1 LPKIFISYRREDA
14 PGYAGRLFDRLR
26 DEFGRDNVFIDV
38 DTLRPGDDF
47 VEAIRDRLAG
57 CDPMLVVIGPRWASA
72 VDGQERRRLDD
83 ENDYVRLE
91 VQTALERGVRTIPVL
106 VERAAMPQPL
116 DLPEPIRPL
125 SRRHAIELSDTRW
138 EYDIQ
143 TLVDTIN
150 VQRTLPHGAVVPSS
164 APASHGASQRPLDV
178 PVDEPVVPRPAVGP
192 VTHES
197 IPTRDRPAR
206 PRRPSKARTLWPLWL
221 GLGIALALTALL
233 VFQWSGGSSSP
244 PRDSSPSTAMPT
256 ALLTARQI
264 IDRHVAAVGGR
275 AAILAHTS
283 SHSSGTVITSRG
295 MSAAFEGFAAKPNKM
310 LERFSFPV
318 GDIVLEGF
326 DGQHGWTVSPV
337 TGPVVF
343 RGKRQEERKFLADFY
358 SDLHAEGADDS
369 MTTLEKTPFE
379 GRPCY
384 KVQLVGPAGIEE
396 FEFYDVE
403 TGLKRGSTG
412 TRETTLFG
420 TQPITIVYTDYR
432 QFGDL
437 LRPATI
443 TKRILGAEEVTRIKT
458 IVYDQV
464 DPAVFQPPAEI
475 KALLK

>member
-1 LPKIFISYRREDA
+1 MPKIFISYRREDA
-14 PGYAGRLFDRLR
+14 PGYAGRLYDRLR

-47 VEAIRDRLAG
+47 MEAIRDRLAG

-72 VDGQERRRLDD
+72 VDGRERRRLDD

-138 EYDIQ
+138 EYNIQ

-150 VQRTLPHGAVVPSS
+150 VQRTLPHRAVLPPS
-164 APASHGASQRPLDV
+164 APTSHGASRRPLDV
-178 PVDEPVVPRPAVGP
+178 PVDEPLVPRPAVQP

-197 IPTRDRPAR
+197 IPTRDRPAS
-206 PRRPSKARTLWPLWL
+206 PRQPSKARTLWPLWL
-221 GLGIALALTALL
+221 GLGIALAITALL
-233 VFQWSGGSSSP
+233 TIQWSGGSSSP
-244 PRDSSPSTAMPT
+244 PRDSSPPT
-256 ALLTARQI
+256 ALPTARQI
-264 IDRHVAAVGGR
+264 IDRHVVAVGGR

-283 SHSSGTVITSRG
+283 SHSSGTLVIASRG
-295 MSAAFEGFAAKPNKM
+295 MSAAYEWFAAKPNKM
-310 LERFSFPV
+310 LERFSVPV

-326 DGQHGWTVSPV
+326 DGQHGWSVSPA
-337 TGPVVF
+337 TGAVVF
-343 RGKRQEERKFLADFY
+343 RGKRQEEKKFNADFY
-358 SDLHAEGADDS
+358 GDLHADSGDDS
-369 MTTLEKTPFE
+369 MTTLEKTTFE

-384 KVQLVGPAGIEE
+384 KVRLVRAAGIEE

-403 TGLKRGSTG
+403 TGLKSGSTG
-412 TRETTLFG
+412 TRETTIVG
-420 TQPITIVYTDYR
+420 TQPITIIYTDYR

-443 TKRILGAEEVTRIKT
+443 TKRILGLEEVTRIKT

-475 KALLK
+475 RALLK

>member
-1 LPKIFISYRREDA
+1 LRYAPADGDHELPKIFISYRREDA
-14 PGYAGRLFDRLR
+14 PGYAGRLYDRLR

-57 CDPMLVVIGPRWASA
+57 CDPMLVVIGPRWISA
-72 VDGQERRRLDD
+72 VDGQEKRRLDD

-150 VQRTLPHGAVVPSS
+150 VQRPP
-164 APASHGASQRPLDV
+164 DV
-178 PVDEPVVPRPAVGP
+178 PVDEPVVPRPAVRP

-197 IPTRDRPAR
+197 IPTHDRPAS
-206 PRRPSKARTLWPLWL
+206 PRQPSKARTLWPLWL

-233 VFQWSGGSSSP
+233 AFQWSGGSSSP
-244 PRDSSPSTAMPT
+244 PRDSSPSTALPT
-256 ALLTARQI
+256 TLPTARQI

-283 SHSSGTVITSRG
+283 SHSSGTHVIASRG
-295 MSAAFEGFAAKPNKM
+295 LSAAFEGFAAKPNKM
-310 LERFSFPV
+310 LERFSLEL
-318 GDIVLEGF
+318 GGIILEGF
-326 DGQHGWTVSPV
+326 DGQHGWSVSPV

-343 RGKRQEERKFLADFY
+343 RGKRQEERKFTADFY
-358 SDLHAEGADDS
+358 SDLHADSTDDS
-369 MTTLEKTPFE
+369 MTTLEKTTFE

-384 KVQLVGPAGIEE
+384 KVRLVRPDGIDE

-403 TGLKRGSTG
+403 TGLKGGSTG
-412 TRETTLFG
+412 TRETTIVG
-420 TQPITIVYTDYR
+420 TQPITIIYTDYR

-443 TKRILGAEEVTRIKT
+443 TKRWLGLEEVTRIKT

-475 KALLK
+475 TALLK